1 MELMD
6 DSLTHFLGQSEV
18 RLPYHV
24 QININYDIAQALT
37 FLHANQILHRDLSS
51 NNVLLIGDGAR
62 AKVTDFGMSKLTTLH
77 SCMTPLTVCPGT
89 PAYMSPEAMLDPPV
103 YTEKLDCFQAGVLMV
118 QTITRKFPDPGPSMN
133 RVRDDRSQTGW
144 INVPVPETERHENHL
159 SLVTATHPMY
169 PLIMDCLKD
178 TDTQRPSAQ
187 QICHWLLL
195 LRDSPQ
201 YQQSHEA
208 RGGGEQRERE
218 IQERDRLIQQL
229 REENEARERERERE
243 REEREGE
250 REREGESRRGRERE
264 SQSLRQFIEQQQNT
278 IRELRESVNSKT
290 GLLREKERQ
299 VQDKDATIHRLQQS
313 QQLSYTSQSS
323 GPGLQSATVNHS
335 THVMVELTDS
345 SGSPASLPQNV
356 TAQLETC
363 LEEATPTTA
372 SHKTCLSVAMTTPSQ
387 YEMPYTAVS
396 RGQHQLHIQV
406 NDRESSGSPF
416 TITVYPDPTQLGRPV
431 RTVTGLSR
439 PYGIAFNSRGEM
451 VVAERGSDRVSVFND
466 SGQRIRS
473 FGSVGSG
480 PAEMIGPAGIAI
492 DDKDN
497 MYVSSQH
504 KLQKFTS
511 SGELIKYVSQKGRKE
526 REFNDPHGV
535 KLYNNQVYVCDCYN
549 HRIQVFDLDLNF
561 IRSIGSHGTRRG
573 EFDIIDDVKFDSAGN
588 MYVADFGN
596 ARVQILDSSGHFI
609 RAIGEEGEGKL

>member
-1 MELMD
+1 M
-6 DSLTHFLGQSEV
+6 
-18 RLPYHV
+18 
-24 QININYDIAQALT
+24 
-37 FLHANQILHRDLSS
+37 
-51 NNVLLIGDGAR
+51 
-62 AKVTDFGMSKLTTLH
+62 
-77 SCMTPLTVCPGT
+77 
-89 PAYMSPEAMLDPPV
+89 
-103 YTEKLDCFQAGVLMV
+103 
-118 QTITRKFPDPGPSMN
+118 
-133 RVRDDRSQTGW
+133 
-144 INVPVPETERHENHL
+144 
-159 SLVTATHPMY
+159 
-169 PLIMDCLKD
+169 
-178 TDTQRPSAQ
+178 
-187 QICHWLLL
+187 
-195 LRDSPQ
+195 
-201 YQQSHEA
+201 
-208 RGGGEQRERE
+208 
-218 IQERDRLIQQL
+218 
-229 REENEARERERERE
+229 
-243 REEREGE
+243 
-250 REREGESRRGRERE
+250 
-264 SQSLRQFIEQQQNT
+264 
-278 IRELRESVNSKT
+278 
-290 GLLREKERQ
+290 
-299 VQDKDATIHRLQQS
+299 QDKDATIHQLQQS

-345 SGSPASLPQNV
+345 TGSPASLPQNV

-363 LEEATPTTA
+363 SEEATPTPA
-372 SHKTCLSVAMTTPSQ
+372 SHKTRLSVAMTTPSQ

-451 VVAERGSDRVSVFND
+451 VVSERGSDRVSVFND
-466 SGQRIRS
+466 SGERIRS
-473 FGSVGSG
+473 FDSVGSG

-511 SGELIKYVSQKGRKE
+511 SGELIKCVSQKGRKE

-535 KLYNNQVYVCDCYN
+535 KLYNNQVYVCDSYN

-561 IRSIGSHGTRRG
+561 IRSIGSHGTGRG